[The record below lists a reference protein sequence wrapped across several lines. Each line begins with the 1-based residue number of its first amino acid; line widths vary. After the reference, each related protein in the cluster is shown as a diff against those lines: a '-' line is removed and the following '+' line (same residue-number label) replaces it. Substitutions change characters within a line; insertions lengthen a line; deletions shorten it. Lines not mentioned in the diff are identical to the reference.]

1 MSLHTFAK
9 ETLKPR
15 VLPTLPFELNEVKL
29 HENHALIRDILN
41 GRFGC
46 GRNKGSYDN
55 ICMSYIFV
63 ASINPH
69 TSISIYDKYK
79 HYLTAQYSSLSDNQF
94 TLVGEFI
101 RSEKRY

>member
-15 VLPTLPFELNEVKL
+15 ILPTLPFELNEIKL
-29 HENHALIRDILN
+29 HENHALIRDMLN
-41 GRFGC
+41 GRFGS
-46 GRNKGSYDN
+46 RIKGSYED
-55 ICMSYIFV
+55 ICKSYIFV

-79 HYLTAQYSSLSDNQF
+79 SYLTSQYSSLSDNEF